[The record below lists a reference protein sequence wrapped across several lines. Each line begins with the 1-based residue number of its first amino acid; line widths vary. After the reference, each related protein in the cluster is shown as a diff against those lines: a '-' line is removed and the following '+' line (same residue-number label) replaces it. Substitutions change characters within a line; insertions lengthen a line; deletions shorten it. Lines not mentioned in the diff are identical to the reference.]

1 MNSILDS
8 ALSMV
13 GLTRKSQL
21 GPLPGDRVIYRSLR
35 ELMNLQGSVITHP
48 YKQSVW
54 VYAAVNAIAS
64 NIARVP
70 FVIKRDI
77 GAGLS
82 KKIEDGPIY
91 ELFQNPNP
99 LMSQRQLFEA
109 TMIFLSLRGEGIWI
123 TERENIT
130 QIPKEIWTFDPTR
143 FTPMQNKQGMVVGW
157 LYDNGTGNDPIPFA
171 NHEILFF
178 RYFNP
183 YDDIRGLA
191 PVVAAQE
198 NIDQDHYAT
207 QYNSAF
213 FKNGARIGGYISVD
227 GELTDEQFN
236 RILKQF
242 EDRHKGAE
250 KAHKVA
256 LLEGG
261 GKFTEAT
268 MSQKDMDYI
277 QGKNMT
283 REEILA
289 AFKVNEVILGIYKS
303 IKSYD
308 GIKAADKAFWEECLL
323 PKTHYIEDHLWA
335 KFFSHIGQRR
345 GKGKIWGEFDLA
357 TVGSLQVNFADKIE
371 TASKMFLM
379 GWPVNAIN
387 RRLEL
392 GMEDVKWGDEWWVPG
407 GFLPVT
413 QILAGK
419 STNNDNPNPPKD
431 DGDDEKALGRFLKL
445 TESPEIE
452 CVSEGESEFRAKIK
466 KFVFEVRKK
475 TLASIYCDDFVR
487 PDLRKD
493 FGKLQSDLQ
502 RVYYETISTSF
513 SRSSMSI
520 HGKQT
525 VDSNS
530 FEVVGYISGRIEI
543 IVERFADLL
552 ESLFNTLE
560 RVAKEDQETKAEKV
574 RLVFN
579 SLTQKTTLLAK
590 NETSFSQAFGRK
602 LFVQKSLGSSL
613 TYVKAEEETEEGD
626 DE

>member
-1 MNSILDS
+1 MKSFLNTILD
-8 ALSMV
+8 LV
-13 GLTRKSQL
+13 GLTRKSTI
-21 GPLPGDRVIYRSLR
+21 GPLLGDRTIYRSLR
-35 ELMNLQGSVITHP
+35 ELMDMQGSVLTKP
-48 YKQSVW
+48 YKESVW

-64 NIARVP
+64 NISRVP
-70 FVIKRDI
+70 FVIKQDI

-82 KKIEDGPIY
+82 KKIEEGPIY

-109 TMIFLSLRGEGIWI
+109 TAIFLSLRGEGIWI
-123 TERENIT
+123 TERDNIT
-130 QIPKEIWTFDPTR
+130 QIPKEIWTFDPVR
-143 FTPMQNKQGMVVGW
+143 FTPRQDKQGQVIGW
-157 LYDNGTGNDPIPFA
+157 LYDNGTGDPVPFA
-171 NHEILFF
+171 NHEIIFF

-183 YDDIRGLA
+183 YDDIRGLSPILA
-191 PVVAAQE
+191 TQE

-213 FKNGARIGGYISVD
+213 FKNGARIGGFISVD

-242 EDRHKGAE
+242 EDRHKGAD
-250 KAHKVA
+250 KAHKIA

-261 GKFTEAT
+261 GKFTEST
-268 MSQKDMDYI
+268 MSQKDMDFI

-289 AFKVNEVILGIYKS
+289 AFKVNEVILGVYRS

-308 GIKAADKAFWEECLL
+308 GIKAADKAFWEECLM

-345 GKGKIWGEFDLA
+345 GRGKIWGEFDLA

-371 TASKMFLM
+371 TAGKMFLM

-407 GFLPVT
+407 GYLPVT

-419 STNNDNPNPPKD
+419 STNQDKPEKPSGG
-431 DGDDEKALGRFLKL
+431 DGKTLNGFLKL
-445 TESPEIE
+445 ATEAQDQIE
-452 CVSEGESEFRAKIK
+452 HISQSEVEFRTKIK

-475 TLASIYCDDFVR
+475 TLSSIYCDDFVR
-487 PDLRKD
+487 PELRRD
-493 FGKLQSDLQ
+493 FDKLKSDLQ
-502 RVYYETISTSF
+502 RIYYQVISETF
-513 SRSSMSI
+513 SASSMSLS
-520 HGKQT
+520 GKQT
-525 VDSNS
+525 VDNNN
-530 FEVVGYISGRIEI
+530 FEVVAYISGRIGV
-543 IVERFADLL
+543 IVERFAELL
-552 ESLFNTLE
+552 DSLFVTLE
-560 RVAKEDQETKAEKV
+560 KATDGKDEKAEKV

-579 SLTQKTTLLAK
+579 LLTQKSMLMAK
-590 NETSFSQAFGRK
+590 NEASFSQAFGRK
-602 LFVQKSLGSSL
+602 LYVQKSLGTSVV
-613 TYVKAEEETEEGD
+613 YVKPEEDEEED
-626 DE
+626 DKDL